1 MGWQTYTTWCIFFC
15 LTLVMF
21 AVISISTSGINLTT
35 NLAKEFQILSLV
47 WVIYRAVV
55 LTGFF
60 ICLVIILLSW
70 TWAIQRQW
78 TYGSEMPDLVSIFTY
93 LCFVFLVTVVG
104 VGVKYIPLAFKT
116 RARHI
121 EYQNYLEFEESQNQ
135 REEDSF
141 IRDNR
146 KTSISGMDIA

>member
-1 MGWQTYTTWCIFFC
+1 MGWKCYTTWCIFFC
-15 LTLVMF
+15 STLVMF

-47 WVIYRAVV
+47 WVIYRAMV
-55 LTGFF
+55 LCGFF
-60 ICLVIILLSW
+60 ICLVIILLGW

-78 TYGSEMPDLVSIFTY
+78 TYGSEVPDMVSVFTY
-93 LCFVFLVTVVG
+93 LCFLSLVAIVG

-121 EYQNYLEFEESQNQ
+121 EYQNYLELKEGQYVRES
-135 REEDSF
+135 ESF
-141 IRDNR
+141 DRDRNI
-146 KTSISGMDIA
+146 SMSGMDIA

>member
-1 MGWQTYTTWCIFFC
+1 
-15 LTLVMF
+15 MF

-55 LTGFF
+55 LCGFF
-60 ICLVIILLSW
+60 ICLVMILLSW

-78 TYGSEMPDLVSIFTY
+78 TYGSEVPDLVSIFTY
-93 LCFVFLVTVVG
+93 LCFLSLVAVVG

-121 EYQNYLEFEESQNQ
+121 EYQNYLELEESEYV
-135 REEDSF
+135 RE
-141 IRDNR
+141 RDRFERDR
-146 KTSISGMDIA
+146 KTSISGMDIL

>member
-1 MGWQTYTTWCIFFC
+1 MGWQSYTTWCIFYC
-15 LTLVMF
+15 STLVMF

-55 LTGFF
+55 LCGFF
-60 ICLVIILLSW
+60 ICLVMILLSW

-78 TYGSEMPDLVSIFTY
+78 TYGSEVPDLVSIFTY
-93 LCFVFLVTVVG
+93 LCFLSLVTVVG

-121 EYQNYLEFEESQNQ
+121 EYQNYLELEESEYV
-135 REEDSF
+135 RERDSF
-141 IRDNR
+141 ERDR